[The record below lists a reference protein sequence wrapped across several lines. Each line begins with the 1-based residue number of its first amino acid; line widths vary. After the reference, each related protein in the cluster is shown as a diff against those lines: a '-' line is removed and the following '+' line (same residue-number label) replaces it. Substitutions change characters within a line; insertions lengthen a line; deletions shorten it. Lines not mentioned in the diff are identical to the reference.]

1 MLRFLPYLSILTSD
15 DITAAE
21 GYFKATTCKKDE
33 IIVKYGH
40 ICRHLYFIQ
49 QGLVYAQT
57 SDETIIYYEF
67 EGKSFTDIESFIQ
80 GTPSQISVISAEENT
95 LIYTVSHADLHQLFK
110 QSHNWALWG
119 IKFWEMELVRV
130 AGYYEAMRN
139 KDASK
144 RYHDLIAENPQIL
157 QRIPLGHIASY
168 LGISQVSLSRIRAGI
183 QKK

>member
-1 MLRFLPYLSILTSD
+1 MLKHLT
-15 DITAAE
+15 
-21 GYFKATTCKKDE
+21 K
-33 IIVKYGH
+33 
-40 ICRHLYFIQ
+40 Q
-49 QGLVYAQT
+49 
-57 SDETIIYYEF
+57 
-67 EGKSFTDIESFIQ
+67 SFTDIDSFIQ

-95 LIYTVSHADLHQLFK
+95 SIYAISHADLHQLFK
-110 QSHNWALWG
+110 EYHNWALWG

-139 KDASK
+139 KDASQ
-144 RYHDLIAENPQIL
+144 RYFDLINENPQIL